1 MKNNKKTLRLGQSD
15 DEFPFD
21 DQIAAGMPPQN
32 RVFLQARYA
41 TKESK

>member
-1 MKNNKKTLRLGQSD
+1 MKNNKNTLPFDQSN

-32 RVFLQARYA
+32 RVFLQAR
-41 TKESK
+41 